1 MIGRK
6 LKKTPDD
13 LDQFLD
19 RDREDEMHDLVE
31 FTEEDIAY
39 VYSPV
44 HKCALGYLQ
53 CHILG
58 NRNYLKPES
67 LQTFLCCL

>member
-1 MIGRK
+1 MDRR

-31 FTEEDIAY
+31 FTEEDIAF
-39 VYSPV
+39 
-44 HKCALGYLQ
+44 LQ
-53 CHILG
+53 EM
-58 NRNYLKPES
+58 REMTEEYR
-67 LQTFLCCL
+67 

>member
-1 MIGRK
+1 MGRR

-31 FTEEDIAY
+31 FTEEDIAF
-39 VYSPV
+39 
-44 HKCALGYLQ
+44 LQ
-53 CHILG
+53 EM
-58 NRNYLKPES
+58 REMTEEYR
-67 LQTFLCCL
+67 

>member
-1 MIGRK
+1 MDRR

-31 FTEEDIAY
+31 FTEEDIAF
-39 VYSPV
+39 
-44 HKCALGYLQ
+44 LQ
-53 CHILG
+53 EM
-58 NRNYLKPES
+58 REM
-67 LQTFLCCL
+67 TEDFR